1 MTKINYFL
9 INIIIFICFAFE
21 AYGKENKILFKLN
34 NEIVTS
40 IDLLNEINFL
50 KSINSEYVNA
60 SDDIAYNIAKNS
72 VIREKIK
79 EIEILNYIEEIN
91 VDKKVLNNVI
101 VNNFKHL
108 NINSISEFNLYFS
121 NRNIKPSLIKKK
133 ISIEILWNKL
143 IFEKF
148 NKKIK
153 IDVNEIKQKLLN
165 KKQKEFFLEEI
176 LFELNNGENLDQKLN
191 LIKETIS
198 EENFSKAALLYSISD
213 TSRNGGKIG
222 WIKETSISKKI
233 LNELKNTK
241 IGNFSKPI
249 VVPGGFLIL
258 KIKDQ
263 REIKQEIDLEK
274 ELKKTIDDQQNQQLA
289 QFSNI
294 YFNKIKKDIFI
305 NEL

>member
-1 MTKINYFL
+1 MTKLNYFL

-79 EIEILNYIEEIN
+79 EIEILKYIEEIN

-249 VVPGGFLIL
+249 IVPGGFLIL

>member
-1 MTKINYFL
+1 MTKLNYFL

-72 VIREKIK
+72 IIREKIK

-133 ISIEILWNKL
+133 TYL
-143 IFEKF
+143 
-148 NKKIK
+148 
-153 IDVNEIKQKLLN
+153 
-165 KKQKEFFLEEI
+165 
-176 LFELNNGENLDQKLN
+176 
-191 LIKETIS
+191 
-198 EENFSKAALLYSISD
+198 
-213 TSRNGGKIG
+213 
-222 WIKETSISKKI
+222 
-233 LNELKNTK
+233 
-241 IGNFSKPI
+241 
-249 VVPGGFLIL
+249 
-258 KIKDQ
+258 
-263 REIKQEIDLEK
+263 
-274 ELKKTIDDQQNQQLA
+274 
-289 QFSNI
+289 
-294 YFNKIKKDIFI
+294 
-305 NEL
+305 

>member
-1 MTKINYFL
+1 MTKLNYFL

-79 EIEILNYIEEIN
+79 EIEILKYIEEIN

-249 VVPGGFLIL
+249 IVPGGFLIL

-263 REIKQEIDLEK
+263 REIKQEIDLEM
-274 ELKKTIDDQQNQQLA
+274 LMRYI
-289 QFSNI
+289 
-294 YFNKIKKDIFI
+294 
-305 NEL
+305 

>member
-1 MTKINYFL
+1 MTKLNYFL

-72 VIREKIK
+72 IIREKIK

-153 IDVNEIKQKLLN
+153 IDVNEIKKKLLN
-165 KKQKEFFLEEI
+165 KKQKEFFLAEI

-191 LIKETIS
+191 LIRETIS

-213 TSRNGGKIG
+213 TSRNGGQIG

-249 VVPGGFLIL
+249 IVPGGFLIL

>member
-1 MTKINYFL
+1 MTKFKYFL
-9 INIIIFICFAFE
+9 INFFIFIFFTFE
-21 AYGKENKILFKLN
+21 AYSEENKILFKLN
-34 NEIVTS
+34 NEIVTT
-40 IDLLNEINFL
+40 IDLLNEINYL

-72 VIREKIK
+72 IIREKIK

-91 VDKKVLNNVI
+91 VDKKILNNVI
-101 VNNFKHL
+101 ENSFKHI

-121 NRNIKPSLIKKK
+121 NRNINPSFIKKK
-133 ISIEILWNKL
+133 ISVEILWNQL
-143 IFEKF
+143 IFQKF

-153 IDVNEIKQKLLN
+153 IDVNEIKKKLLN
-165 KKQKEFFLEEI
+165 KKQKEFFLAEI
-176 LFELNNGENLDQKLN
+176 LFELNKGEKLDQKLN
-191 LIKETIS
+191 LIKKTIN

-213 TSRNGGKIG
+213 TSRNGGQIG

-233 LNELKNTK
+233 LNELTNIK

-249 VVPGGFLIL
+249 KVPDGFLIL
-258 KIKDQ
+258 KIKNQ

-274 ELKKTIDDQQNQQLA
+274 ELKKIIDDQQNQQLA

-294 YFNKIKKDIFI
+294 YFNKIKKDMII
-305 NEL
+305 YD

>member
-1 MTKINYFL
+1 MTKLNYFL

-249 VVPGGFLIL
+249 IVPGGFLIL

>member
-1 MTKINYFL
+1 MTKLNYFL

-34 NEIVTS
+34 NEIVTT
-40 IDLLNEINFL
+40 IDLLNEINYL

-72 VIREKIK
+72 IIREKIK

-191 LIKETIS
+191 LIRETIS

-249 VVPGGFLIL
+249 IVPGGFLIL

>member
-1 MTKINYFL
+1 
-9 INIIIFICFAFE
+9 
-21 AYGKENKILFKLN
+21 
-34 NEIVTS
+34 
-40 IDLLNEINFL
+40 
-50 KSINSEYVNA
+50 
-60 SDDIAYNIAKNS
+60 
-72 VIREKIK
+72 
-79 EIEILNYIEEIN
+79 
-91 VDKKVLNNVI
+91 
-101 VNNFKHL
+101 
-108 NINSISEFNLYFS
+108 
-121 NRNIKPSLIKKK
+121 
-133 ISIEILWNKL
+133 L

-249 VVPGGFLIL
+249 IVPGGFLIL